1 VPNTK
6 ERLKIGVL
14 KPSNMRG
21 TSNVSVLIMKARIPF
36 QMQL

>member
-6 ERLKIGVL
+6 ERLQIGAL

-21 TSNVSVLIMKARIPF
+21 TSNVNILIMKERIPF